1 MDHDHLPQVQ
11 IGHLFV
17 PVICEVIRIYH
28 EGLTLPVEGVYLK
41 LLGIIEALLRKV
53 FGRAFHRHGHQIALF
68 VPYEAF
74 GLDIIDEVEMS
85 QRVIMEKVDEY
96 QVVCQEA
103 ARDVWMRE
111 IMVAH
116 GEVVKA
122 DDFIDVHL
130 TILYLLFSPHR
141 LTEGTQPKV
150 TIVIEH
156 DRIFRSIII
165 LIHFFRFYVLVWIT
179 TDYFFECQVSRV

>member
-1 MDHDHLPQVQ
+1 MGIIGEIVRIDHK
-11 IGHLFV
+11 
-17 PVICEVIRIYH
+17 
-28 EGLTLPVEGVYLK
+28 GLTLPIEGVNFEFF
-41 LLGIIEALLRKV
+41 GIIEALLRKV
-53 FGRAFHRHGHQIALF
+53 FGRAFHSHGHQIALF
-68 VPYEAF
+68 VPYESF
-74 GLDIIDEVEMS
+74 GSDIINEVEMS

-130 TILYLLFSPHR
+130 TFLYLLFSPHL
-141 LTEGTQPKV
+141 LTEGT
-150 TIVIEH
+150 
-156 DRIFRSIII
+156 
-165 LIHFFRFYVLVWIT
+165 
-179 TDYFFECQVSRV
+179 